1 MRSLLFLSAL
11 LACGAAVAADPPP
24 VDTAALVASNTHSF
38 TLGANGELAGPG
50 ADFLRQATADAQF
63 VLFGES
69 HHDFT
74 SPQFASALYR
84 MLHADHGFDTVVVE
98 QDPLAIEAISR
109 KPLKGDVKQIAA
121 LSQKYPTHIGFSSD
135 QDLDFLATATGLG
148 QVWGIEQAQGAS
160 RYLDELQTLA
170 PNGELKGRV
179 TALLEDARKE
189 TRSNP
194 GAFLHDD
201 TTTLGKLDA
210 LRKDFHAR
218 SGSRADVLLEGLAT
232 SALIYSYNHRAMDG
246 EYVGLYN
253 NTEREAL
260 FKRGFV
266 RHYREAAK
274 GKTPLKALFKFGNW
288 HMYRGKSP
296 GQAYTIG
303 SFAHEF
309 AIWNGM
315 HAYGISVMPFGG
327 YDDWKAVPAWM
338 KPLLPAELPD
348 APVLIDLRPLKPYGR
363 PFRAGV
369 ADAEQWEQ
377 RDFLQGFDAIVILP
391 HSKKATWDLTG
402 FPVP

>member
-1 MRSLLFLSAL
+1 MRSTLLLSAL
-11 LACGAAVAADPPP
+11 LACGAAVAGDPPP
-24 VDTAALVASNTHSF
+24 VDTAALVTKNTYAF
-38 TLGANGELAGPG
+38 TLGENGELAGPG
-50 ADFLRQATADAQF
+50 ADFLKQATADAQF

-74 SPQFASALYR
+74 SPQFAAALYR

-98 QDPLAIEAISR
+98 QDPLAIEAIGR
-109 KPLKGDVKQIAA
+109 KPLKGDAKQIAT
-121 LSQKYPTHIGFSSD
+121 LSQKYPTHLGFSSD
-135 QDLDFLATATGLG
+135 QDLGFLATASGLG
-148 QVWGIEQAQGAS
+148 HVWGLEQAQGAS

-179 TALLEDARKE
+179 TALLEEARKE
-189 TRSNP
+189 TRTNP

-210 LRKDFHAR
+210 LRKDFHAKA
-218 SGSRADVLLEGLAT
+218 GSRADVLLQGLAT

-260 FKRGFV
+260 FKQGFV
-266 RHYREAAK
+266 RHYRAEAK
-274 GKTPLKALFKFGNW
+274 GNTPLKALFKFGNW
-288 HMYRGKSP
+288 HMYHGKSP

-303 SFAHEF
+303 NFAHEF
-309 AIWNGM
+309 AIWNAM
-315 HAYGISVMPFGG
+315 RAYGISVMPFGG
-327 YDDWKAVPAWM
+327 YDDWKEVPAWM
-338 KPLLPAELPD
+338 KPLLPAQLPE

-363 PFRAGV
+363 PFRLSV
-369 ADAEQWEQ
+369 ADADQWEQ
-377 RDFLQGFDAIVILP
+377 RDFLQGYDAIVILP